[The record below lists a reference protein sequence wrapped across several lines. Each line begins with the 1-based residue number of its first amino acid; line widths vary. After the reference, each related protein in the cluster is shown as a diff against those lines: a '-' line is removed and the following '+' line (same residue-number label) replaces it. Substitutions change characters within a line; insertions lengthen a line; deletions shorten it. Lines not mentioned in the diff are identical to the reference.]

1 MQPRRLNLGLGT
13 GKCTSKTCSF
23 SHNKNYLRICP
34 RFLQQNCPLGS
45 DACPLAHVLDPCRI
59 PQCSFYEAGN
69 CGRPH
74 CPYLHVRH
82 PAKSVVCSDF
92 AYGRCPRGRLCNK
105 RHVWVQKSL
114 SNKFGHQKL
123 SRLTIAIGNTA
134 SNKTLIATEL
144 EDNTDD
150 HHSNPIAAPAGS
162 LRNVYPAPEF
172 IPLMSESDDF
182 MVNTDASCL

>member
-1 MQPRRLNLGLGT
+1 M
-13 GKCTSKTCSF
+13 SKISAAELPSGERCLSTCSRVRPMSNTTMF
-23 SHNKNYLRICP
+23 FLRSWKLWTTTLSVSSC
-34 RFLQQNCPLGS
+34 QT
-45 DACPLAHVLDPCRI
+45 PCKI
-59 PQCSFYEAGN
+59 
-69 CGRPH
+69 GR
-74 CPYLHVRH
+74 LFG
-82 PAKSVVCSDF
+82 F